1 MEKIYSRRRVRLP
14 KISKVKL
21 IFIIIFSIIFC
32 SVVSFVLAA
41 YPIFEA
47 TCENRAT
54 SIGVNVST
62 AEVIKVMKD
71 YEYEDLVSIERKDT
85 GEISM
90 VRARIV
96 PINEMISKITANIK
110 NEIDKQDQVYV
121 SINLGAV
128 TGFSGLSGIGPKFR
142 IKMEAAGNVTAKLNS
157 EFVSVRN

>member
-1 MEKIYSRRRVRLP
+1 M
-14 KISKVKL
+14 
-21 IFIIIFSIIFC
+21 
-32 SVVSFVLAA
+32 
-41 YPIFEA
+41 
-47 TCENRAT
+47 
-54 SIGVNVST
+54 ST

-90 VRARIV
+90 VKARTV

-128 TGFSGLSGIGPKFR
+128 TGFSGLSEIGPKFR
-142 IKMEAAGNVTAKLNS
+142 IKMEAAGNVIAKLNS
-157 EFVSVRN
+157 EFASVRN

>member
-1 MEKIYSRRRVRLP
+1 MRLP
-14 KISKVKL
+14 KINKVKL
-21 IFIIIFSIIFC
+21 IFIVIISIIFGL
-32 SVVSFVLAA
+32 VISFVVAA
-41 YPIFEA
+41 YPIFVA
-47 TCENRAT
+47 TCENRAI
-54 SIGVNVST
+54 SIGINVST

-90 VRARIV
+90 VKARTV

-128 TGFSGLSGIGPKFR
+128 TGFSGLSEIGPKFR
-142 IKMEAAGNVTAKLNS
+142 IKMEAAGNVIAKLNS
-157 EFVSVRN
+157 EFASVRN

>member
-1 MEKIYSRRRVRLP
+1 MRLP
-14 KISKVKL
+14 KINKVKL
-21 IFIIIFSIIFC
+21 IFIVIISIIFGL
-32 SVVSFVLAA
+32 VISFVVAV
-41 YPIFEA
+41 YPIFVA
-47 TCENRAT
+47 TCENRAI
-54 SIGVNVST
+54 SIGINVST

-90 VRARIV
+90 VKARTV

-128 TGFSGLSGIGPKFR
+128 TGFSGLSEIGPKFR
-142 IKMEAAGNVTAKLNS
+142 IKMEAAGNVIAKLNS
-157 EFVSVRN
+157 EFASVRN

>member
-1 MEKIYSRRRVRLP
+1 MRLSKIN
-14 KISKVKL
+14 KVKL
-21 IFIIIFSIIFC
+21 IFIVIISIIFGL
-32 SVVSFVLAA
+32 VISFVVAA
-41 YPIFEA
+41 YPIFVA
-47 TCENRAT
+47 TCENRAI
-54 SIGVNVST
+54 SIGINVST

-90 VRARIV
+90 VKARTV

-128 TGFSGLSGIGPKFR
+128 TGFSGLSEIGPKFR
-142 IKMEAAGNVTAKLNS
+142 IKMEAAGNVIAKLNS
-157 EFVSVRN
+157 EFASVRN